1 MFDLNDIQRN
11 NDLNET
17 GGTTSVPP
25 LLSAYVDGSYDKE
38 TARFAYGCILLD
50 GDTTVAMMSA
60 ADDDP
65 ELATM
70 HNVAGEIKGAEAAI
84 RFCLEHGVRELTIF
98 HDYEGIAKWPL
109 GLWKA
114 NKEGTK
120 AYRDFYKEAVKTL
133 KITFVKVKGHSGNKY
148 NDIADKLAGA
158 ALE

>member
-1 MFDLNDIQRN
+1 METDI
-11 NDLNET
+11 
-17 GGTTSVPP
+17 PP
-25 LLSAYVDGSYDKE
+25 VLSAYVDGSFDKE
-38 TARFAYGCILLD
+38 TARFAYGVIMLD
-50 GDTTVAMMSA
+50 GDNTVAMMSA

-65 ELATM
+65 ELASM

-84 RFCLEHGVRELTIF
+84 QFCLDHGVKELTIF

-114 NKEGTK
+114 NKLGTQ
-120 AYRDFYKEAVKTL
+120 AYRDFYKEAVKSM

-148 NDIADKLAGA
+148 NDMADKLAGS

>member
-1 MFDLNDIQRN
+1 METDI
-11 NDLNET
+11 
-17 GGTTSVPP
+17 PP
-25 LLSAYVDGSYDKE
+25 VLSAYVDGSFDKE
-38 TARFAYGCILLD
+38 TARFAYGVIMLD
-50 GDTTVAMMSA
+50 GDNTVAMMSA

-65 ELATM
+65 ELASM

-84 RFCLEHGVRELTIF
+84 QFCLDHGVKELTIF

-114 NKEGTK
+114 NKLGTQ
-120 AYRDFYKEAVKTL
+120 AYRDFYKEAVKSM

-148 NDIADKLAGA
+148 NDMADKLAGI

>member
-1 MFDLNDIQRN
+1 METDI
-11 NDLNET
+11 
-17 GGTTSVPP
+17 PP
-25 LLSAYVDGSYDKE
+25 VLSAYVDGSFDKE
-38 TARFAYGCILLD
+38 TARFAYGCIMLD
-50 GDTTVAMMSA
+50 GDNTVAMMSA

-65 ELATM
+65 ELASM

-84 RFCLEHGVRELTIF
+84 QFCLDHGVKELTIF

-114 NKEGTK
+114 NKLGTQ
-120 AYRDFYKEAVKTL
+120 AYRDFYREAVKSM

-148 NDIADKLAGA
+148 NDMADKLAGS

>member
-1 MFDLNDIQRN
+1 MDNTN
-11 NDLNET
+11 NI
-17 GGTTSVPP
+17 PP
-25 LLSAYVDGSYDKE
+25 VLSAYEDGSFDKE
-38 TARFAYGCILLD
+38 TARFAYGCIMLD
-50 GDTTVAMMSA
+50 GDNTVAMMSA

-65 ELATM
+65 ELASM

-84 RFCLEHGVRELTIF
+84 QFCLDHGVKELTIF

-114 NKEGTK
+114 NKLGTQ
-120 AYRDFYKEAVKTL
+120 AYRDFYREAVKSM

-148 NDIADKLAGA
+148 NDMADKLAGS

>member
-1 MFDLNDIQRN
+1 METDI
-11 NDLNET
+11 
-17 GGTTSVPP
+17 PP
-25 LLSAYVDGSYDKE
+25 VLSAYVDGSYDKE
-38 TARFAYGCILLD
+38 TARFAYGCIMLD

-65 ELATM
+65 ELASM

-84 RFCLEHGVRELTIF
+84 QFCLDHGVKELTIF

-114 NKEGTK
+114 NKLGTQ
-120 AYRDFYKEAVKTL
+120 AYRDFYREAVKSM

-148 NDIADKLAGA
+148 NDMADKLAGS

>member
-1 MFDLNDIQRN
+1 M
-11 NDLNET
+11 ET
-17 GGTTSVPP
+17 NVNQTIPP
-25 LLSAYVDGSYDKE
+25 VLSAYVDGSFNKE
-38 TARFAYGCILLD
+38 TSRFAYGVILLD
-50 GDTTVAMMSA
+50 GDTTLAMMSA

-84 RFCLEHGVRELTIF
+84 QFCLDNKVRELTIF

-114 NKEGTK
+114 NKLGTQ

-148 NDIADKLAGA
+148 NDIADKLASE
-158 ALE
+158 ALK

>member
-1 MFDLNDIQRN
+1 MDNTN
-11 NDLNET
+11 NI
-17 GGTTSVPP
+17 PP
-25 LLSAYVDGSYDKE
+25 VLSAYVDGSFDKE
-38 TARFAYGCILLD
+38 TARFAYGCIMLD

-65 ELATM
+65 ELASM

-84 RFCLEHGVRELTIF
+84 QFCLDHGVKELTIF

-114 NKEGTK
+114 NKLGTQ
-120 AYRDFYKEAVKTL
+120 AYRDFYKEAVKSM

-148 NDIADKLAGA
+148 NDMADKLAGS